1 MAKHKS
7 VLREQAQQINFK
19 SVLPKQTTFKSVLN
33 CQNTFKSVFNLLGLC
48 VEHTFG
54 EKLFQRYI
62 QKSFLVNGDFKKIW
76 NRAKI
81 FFLCALSIDPP
92 FFQSRCLPEG
102 DACRFPSLLT
112 SSGLHHYGIT
122 TVYSTIDSREKSRL
136 SPFYYSYSKPL
147 QEVRQKEENLD
158 FSLKSI
164 ELETVVC
171 PC

>member
-1 MAKHKS
+1 
-7 VLREQAQQINFK
+7 
-19 SVLPKQTTFKSVLN
+19 LPKQTTFKSVLN
-33 CQNTFKSVFNLLGLC
+33 CQNTFKSVFNLLGLF

-112 SSGLHHYGIT
+112 SSGLHH
-122 TVYSTIDSREKSRL
+122 
-136 SPFYYSYSKPL
+136 
-147 QEVRQKEENLD
+147 
-158 FSLKSI
+158 
-164 ELETVVC
+164 
-171 PC
+171 